1 MEKGS
6 GMHPH
11 ELTAALLCD
20 VFPDHP
26 KYRNP
31 AFLEWEYLGS
41 PSGEAIEA
49 NAEDDHGR
57 TGHYAVIPQ
66 RWMVDGR
73 PSRYALSLD
82 SSVAE
87 RSRGKGL
94 FSTLGNQ
101 VAERAR
107 ASGYTA
113 LIGLANAQAT
123 PGQVRNIGFE
133 LIRPLP
139 VAVYPPTVFRGRRT
153 FDVITA
159 AGLADWLEES
169 GGATLPDSGAWRIWD
184 TAELRWRM
192 SDPTHDYEV
201 IAGHDLA
208 AVVHITR
215 LRGVPV
221 VVILKTFVRSSAGS
235 VSVAGLATAACARHR
250 APFALYAGYNPRLRR
265 TGIPVP
271 VRLRPSPLNLIVKPL
286 VADVPT
292 SRLVPNCLEFLDF
305 DAY

>member
-1 MEKGS
+1 MD
-6 GMHPH
+6 PL
-11 ELTAALLCD
+11 ELTAALLCG

-31 AFLEWEYLGS
+31 AFLKWEYRGS

-49 NAEDDHGR
+49 NAEDENGR

-73 PSRYALSLD
+73 LSRYALSLD

-101 VAERAR
+101 VADQAQ

-139 VAVYPPTVFRGRRT
+139 VAIHPPTVFRGRRS
-153 FDVITA
+153 FDVIPA
-159 AGLADWLEES
+159 ADLVDWLEES
-169 GGATLPDSGAWRIWD
+169 GGATVPDSGAWRIWD
-184 TAELRWRM
+184 AAELRWRL

-201 IAGHDLA
+201 IVGQDLA
-208 AVVHITR
+208 AVVHVTR
-215 LRGVPV
+215 FRGLPV

-235 VSVAGLATAACARHR
+235 VSVAGLATAACTRHR

-286 VADVPT
+286 VADVSTPK
-292 SRLVPNCLEFLDF
+292 LVPSCLEFLDF

>member
-1 MEKGS
+1 
-6 GMHPH
+6 
-11 ELTAALLCD
+11 
-20 VFPDHP
+20 
-26 KYRNP
+26 
-31 AFLEWEYLGS
+31 
-41 PSGEAIEA
+41 
-49 NAEDDHGR
+49 
-57 TGHYAVIPQ
+57 
-66 RWMVDGR
+66 
-73 PSRYALSLD
+73 LD

-107 ASGYTA
+107 ASEYTA

-139 VAVYPPTVFRGRRT
+139 VAVYLPTVFRGRRT

-221 VVILKTFVRSSAGS
+221 VVILKTFVPAQGMFRS
-235 VSVAGLATAACARHR
+235 RDW
-250 APFALYAGYNPRLRR
+250 
-265 TGIPVP
+265 
-271 VRLRPSPLNLIVKPL
+271 LRPL
-286 VADVPT
+286 VHDTARRLPCTPDTTHGFGEPG
-292 SRLVPNCLEFLDF
+292 SRFR
-305 DAY
+305 